1 MRKTVQSPGEPF
13 TKRKLIIPFTEKH
26 FYSFNSVKIKACILG
41 LHVTSKKIKKT
52 KLKSPSS
59 FYLDQLQE
67 VLKIYLFVCFQL
79 GTVLRFENKAV

>member
-1 MRKTVQSPGEPF
+1 MRKTVQSPREPF

-26 FYSFNSVKIKACILG
+26 FYSFNSVKIKACIRDG
-41 LHVTSKKIKKT
+41 QKNKKT